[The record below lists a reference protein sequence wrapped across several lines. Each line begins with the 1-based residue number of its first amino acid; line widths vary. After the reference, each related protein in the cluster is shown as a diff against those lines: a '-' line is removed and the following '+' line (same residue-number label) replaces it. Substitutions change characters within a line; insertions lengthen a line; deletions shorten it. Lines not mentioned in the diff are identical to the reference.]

1 MVGLST
7 AMAGA
12 SCGVMFN
19 TLKPLTNGQTVRGR
33 PTPNVDDERTF
44 RRGSFCELLANISNV
59 AIKFSQVQKYVQTMS
74 RSQKYINEGFAF
86 NKAFLYSR

>member
-1 MVGLST
+1 MAFFVLSEINLKGFSVMVGLSA

-12 SCGVMFN
+12 SYGFMSN

-44 RRGSFCELLANISNV
+44 RKGSFCELLANISNV
-59 AIKFSQVQKYVQTMS
+59 AIKFSQSSKICANYV
-74 RSQKYINEGFAF
+74 
-86 NKAFLYSR
+86 